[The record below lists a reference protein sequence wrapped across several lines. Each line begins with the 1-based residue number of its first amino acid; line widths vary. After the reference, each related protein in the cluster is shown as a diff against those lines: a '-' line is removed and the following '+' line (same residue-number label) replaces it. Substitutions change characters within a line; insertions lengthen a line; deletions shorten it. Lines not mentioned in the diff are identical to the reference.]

1 MDAEKFT
8 KKSLEVIESCEKL
21 AYEYNNQEL
30 TQAHLMYALVTVE
43 DSLIAKLLTNMGI
56 NMDAFTGECETGCK
70 PAEGIGRTVVY
81 KSGIFQGID
90 SGRKRSKTDG

>member
-56 NMDAFTGECETGCK
+56 NMDAFTGK
-70 PAEGIGRTVVY
+70 PAEGIGRTVVF

>member
-56 NMDAFTGECETGCK
+56 NMDAFTGECEKLVANRPKVSGGQLFTSTEFSK
-70 PAEGIGRTVVY
+70 ALIQAE
-81 KSGIFQGID
+81 K
-90 SGRKRSKTDG
+90 

>member
-56 NMDAFTGECETGCK
+56 NMDAFTGECEK
-70 PAEGIGRTVVY
+70 LVANRPKVSVVY